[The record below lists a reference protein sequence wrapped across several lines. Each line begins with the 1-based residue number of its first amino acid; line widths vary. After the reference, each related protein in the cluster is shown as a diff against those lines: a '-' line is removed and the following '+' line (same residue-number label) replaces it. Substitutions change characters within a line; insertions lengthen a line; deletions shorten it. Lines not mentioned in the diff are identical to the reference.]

1 MLRYLFQNT
10 PVRRLNNE
18 FRLISLLPF
27 LTTVKDGGQRVDM
40 SKPFIFPHRI
50 ELVSSDTETS
60 VLPKKTYECADD
72 ICMIAL
78 TLEQN
83 MDARAWGINNTLREA
98 AFEAARMPE
107 AEHCR
112 YIRLVDPQHKLKNA
126 STVVMENKTKAVDS
140 HAVITILLNRPSK

>member
-1 MLRYLFQNT
+1 MLRYLFQKT

-18 FRLISLLPF
+18 FRLISLRPF
-27 LTTVKDGGQRVDM
+27 LTIDADGNQHVDM
-40 SKPFIFPHRI
+40 SKPFTFPHRI
-50 ELVSSDTETS
+50 DLVAPGVDAS
-60 VLPKKTYECADD
+60 VLPKKSYECADD

-112 YIRLVDPQHKLKNA
+112 YIQLVDLQHKHGGA
-126 STVVMENKTKAVDS
+126 STVVLENKTEAGLNSKGVL
-140 HAVITILLNRPSK
+140 VIYLC

>member
-1 MLRYLFQNT
+1 MLRYLFQKT

-18 FRLISLLPF
+18 FRLISLRPF
-27 LTTVKDGGQRVDM
+27 LTIDDYGVQRVDM
-40 SKPFIFPHRI
+40 SKPFTFSHRI
-50 ELVSSDTETS
+50 ELATSETETS
-60 VLPKKTYECADD
+60 VLPKKSYECADD

-83 MDARAWGINNTLREA
+83 MDARAWGIHKTLREA

-126 STVVMENKTKAVDS
+126 STVVLENKTEPGLNSKGVL
-140 HAVITILLNRPSK
+140 VIDLC

>member
-18 FRLISLLPF
+18 FRLISLRPF
-27 LTTVKDGGQRVDM
+27 LTIDDYGVQRVDM
-40 SKPFIFPHRI
+40 SKPFIFSHRI
-50 ELVSSDTETS
+50 ELATSDAETS
-60 VLPKKTYECADD
+60 VLPKKSYECADD

-83 MDARAWGINNTLREA
+83 MDARAWGIHNTLREA
-98 AFEAARMPE
+98 TLEASRMPE

-126 STVVMENKTKAVDS
+126 STVVLENNTESGLNSKGVL
-140 HAVITILLNRPSK
+140 VIDLR

>member
-1 MLRYLFQNT
+1 MLRYLFQKT

-18 FRLISLLPF
+18 FRLISLRPF
-27 LTTVKDGGQRVDM
+27 LTIDDYGSQHVDM
-40 SKPFIFPHRI
+40 SKPFTFPHRI
-50 ELVSSDTETS
+50 ELASSDAEIS
-60 VLPKKTYECADD
+60 VMPKKSYECADD

-107 AEHCR
+107 AEYCR
-112 YIRLVDPQHKLKNA
+112 YIRLVDPQHKFKNA
-126 STVVMENKTKAVDS
+126 STVVLENKTEPG
-140 HAVITILLNRPSK
+140 LNSKGVLIIDLC